1 MKNEI
6 SSVACPVCISRNDR
20 KDRHPSHRG
29 TTTITDPQSGEII
42 CNNCGM
48 VIAENIQDSARPEWR
63 SFEMEQGCNNR
74 RRIGLPTTLARH
86 DMGLSTI
93 IGRTNKDVNGNEI
106 NPALRPQM
114 ERLRICDIR
123 TQVAAERRFKR
134 AFDQLNILKSKMGLS
149 NLIVEKG
156 CIYL

>member
-1 MKNEI
+1 MPDQNGVL
-6 SSVACPVCISRNDR
+6 SN
-20 KDRHPSHRG
+20 G
-29 TTTITDPQSGEII
+29 
-42 CNNCGM
+42 
-48 VIAENIQDSARPEWR
+48 
-63 SFEMEQGCNNR
+63 QGCNNR

-123 TQVAAERRFKR
+123 TQVAERRFKR

-149 NLIVEKG
+149 NLIVEKAAY
-156 CIYL
+156 IYKKARERGTRAW